1 MDIFAPR
8 GNQPSSNY
16 MFKNKLFQNMNTHYT
31 KYELCIKYNTNLN
44 RGKCQNGSCVHL
56 NSKLNDYEIKVSC
69 SIPVKDQIQ
78 RILAGN

>member
-44 RGKCQNGSCVHL
+44 RGNL
-56 NSKLNDYEIKVSC
+56 NSVEMEAVC
-69 SIPVKDQIQ
+69 T
-78 RILAGN
+78 